1 MIRSGGAPGIGW
13 SRNML
18 YSGLITLHRSVVRR
32 QTGFAAR
39 ITRTLCRFPSA
50 PMAFCR
56 NGNFAYNLNMIKA
69 YNEIVE
75 FIASGTTP
83 QSVAAFTASP
93 ETKEH
98 VADLLMREK
107 SDGLTAE
114 EVSELDHFMKI
125 EHLMRLAKARAQ
137 KIVAE

>member
-1 MIRSGGAPGIGW
+1 
-13 SRNML
+13 
-18 YSGLITLHRSVVRR
+18 
-32 QTGFAAR
+32 
-39 ITRTLCRFPSA
+39 
-50 PMAFCR
+50 
-56 NGNFAYNLNMIKA
+56 MIKA

-137 KIVAE
+137 KIVSE